1 MTILHQNMV
10 SEPCLLITNILEDK
24 VLISFWFSPLTPAGK
39 QILTVWLQYIQGEF
53 LPDGEIPFNIY
64 LFVWG
69 VWGVVCMKFVPTF
82 HKRGMA
88 NLVGSLLFYV
98 SQAGYE
104 LPGKSVFTFCLNEE
118 ACTVTSSFLSEI
130 WALNLR
136 CLSCCHDKRL
146 HSLSHFSGRGVW
158 DFLGSLKAGIMCK
171 SLSSHPSSSPSLMQW
186 SELLPWPERQQPS
199 IGSSKAKELLRTQ
212 VLLSR
217 KPWNRSFW
225 EWHPFHTSV

>member
-1 MTILHQNMV
+1 MGKFPLIFICLCGESGELCVWSLYLPSTREAGPILW
-10 SEPCLLITNILEDK
+10 
-24 VLISFWFSPLTPAGK
+24 VLCCVMSPKL
-39 QILTVWLQYIQGEF
+39 
-53 LPDGEIPFNIY
+53 
-64 LFVWG
+64 
-69 VWGVVCMKFVPTF
+69 
-82 HKRGMA
+82 
-88 NLVGSLLFYV
+88 
-98 SQAGYE
+98 AGYE

-118 ACTVTSSFLSEI
+118 VCTVTSSFLSEI

-136 CLSCCHDKRL
+136 CLSCFHDKRL

-217 KPWNRSFW
+217 KPWNRGFW